1 MEKREDKK
9 LKRALYTMPAVMVI
23 IFYGMLALLAGGFA
37 SFQVRAWLMILM
49 PTAAAVLLLA
59 GKWWGGIFGMLLGGL
74 MISVGMAGSNDI
86 VMLFGV
92 IVFLYYMVMGILCL
106 KDAKKQSE

>member
-1 MEKREDKK
+1 MKRV
-9 LKRALYTMPAVMVI
+9 LYTLPAVMVVM
-23 IFYGMLALLAGGFA
+23 FYGMLALLAGGFA

-49 PTAAAVLLLA
+49 PVASAVLLLA

-74 MISVGMAGSNDI
+74 MISVGMTGNNDI

-92 IVFLYYMVMGILCL
+92 VVFVYYMVMGVLCL
-106 KDAKKQSE
+106 KDANKK